1 MALPVLFSPSD
12 RIARARQRY
21 FEEGILPTGVVSD
34 AVFQS
39 WMRCY
44 RSNRQPH
51 DKVEF
56 QPVSVSRSHLALQ
69 KNRELLDAWLRELP
83 EIGNALGYAHC
94 SAVLTDASGVLI
106 GVTPSHPTEQRIIP
120 VAHRVGVNLSEEH
133 VGTTAPGI
141 VTRTGKPACVLGA
154 EHYYDSVGAMFCAAA
169 PIRDVHGQ
177 LAGIL
182 DFSSEARPFH
192 FDPAAVV
199 GFYAASIENRLLV
212 SQSSGHLIVKFQ
224 FTPAIIES
232 PMAGMV
238 AFDETGKLLWVNT
251 VASHLLG
258 IAVTPEDRPDHH
270 VEAVLNGSYAQ
281 LASLHGRG
289 CVAWRLSSGLQ
300 VHLKCELQGSGGRV
314 SSPAAYAGDAIAAGM
329 TPVTPNAK
337 VVASPLAFAQP
348 VEHADGGTYLP
359 PNSLKEAD
367 ADLIRKY
374 LSECK
379 GNLSCVARKLKVSRG
394 LVYRRLRELS
404 IDLESY
410 KKK

>member
-1 MALPVLFSPSD
+1 M
-12 RIARARQRY
+12 RARQRY
-21 FEEGILPTGVVSD
+21 FEEGILPTGLVSD
-34 AVFQS
+34 AIFQS

-44 RSNRQPH
+44 RSSRQPH

-56 QPVSVSRSHLALQ
+56 QPVSVSRSHLAVQ
-69 KNRELLDAWLRELP
+69 KNRELLDAWLGELP
-83 EIGNALGYAHC
+83 EIGNALGYTHC

-106 GVTPSHPTEQRIIP
+106 GVTPLRPTEQRIIP
-120 VAHRVGVNLSEEH
+120 VAHRLGVNLSEEH

-141 VTRTGKPACVLGA
+141 VVRTGKPASVLGA
-154 EHYYDSVGAMFCAAA
+154 EHYYDSVSAMFCTAA
-169 PIRDVHGQ
+169 PIRDVHGK

-199 GFYAASIENRLLV
+199 GFYASAIENRLLL
-212 SQSSGHLIVKFQ
+212 SQSRGNLVVKFQ
-224 FTPAIIES
+224 FTPVLIES
-232 PMAGMV
+232 PMVGMV
-238 AFDETGKLLWVNT
+238 AFDESGKLLWVNT
-251 VASHLLG
+251 AASHLLG
-258 IAVTPEDRPDHH
+258 IAVPPEDRSDHH
-270 VEAVLNGSYAQ
+270 VEAILNGSYAQ
-281 LASLHGRG
+281 LASLNGRG

-300 VHLKCELQGSGGRV
+300 VHLTCELLGLGGNLLSPVVHSSHTMAAAV
-314 SSPAAYAGDAIAAGM
+314 S
-329 TPVTPNAK
+329 TNAK
-337 VVASPLAFAQP
+337 VDLMPLASVHP
-348 VEHADGGTYLP
+348 VGHAGGGTYLP

-404 IDLESY
+404 IDLDSY

>member
-1 MALPVLFSPSD
+1 MTLPFFASPSD
-12 RIARARQRY
+12 RIVRARQRY
-21 FEEGILPTGVVSD
+21 FEEGILPTGLVSD
-34 AVFQS
+34 AIFQS

-44 RSNRQPH
+44 RSRRQPH

-56 QPVSVSRSHLALQ
+56 QPVSVSRSHLAVQ
-69 KNRELLDAWLRELP
+69 KNRELLDAWLGELP
-83 EIGNALGYAHC
+83 EIGNALGSTHC

-106 GVTPSHPTEQRIIP
+106 GLTPLRPTEQRIIP
-120 VAHRVGVNLSEEH
+120 IAHRLGVNLSEEH

-141 VTRTGKPACVLGA
+141 VVRTGKPASVLGA
-154 EHYYDSVGAMFCAAA
+154 EHYYDSVSAMFCTAA
-169 PIRDVHGQ
+169 PIRDVHGK

-199 GFYAASIENRLLV
+199 GFYAAAIENRLLL
-212 SQSSGHLIVKFQ
+212 SQARGHLVIKFQ
-224 FTPAIIES
+224 FTPVLIES
-232 PMAGMV
+232 PMVGMV
-238 AFDETGKLLWVNT
+238 AFDESGKLLWVNT
-251 VASHLLG
+251 AASHLLG
-258 IAVTPEDRPDHH
+258 IAVSPEERSDHH
-270 VEAVLNGSYAQ
+270 VAAILNGSYAQ

-300 VHLKCELQGSGGRV
+300 VHLKCELQGAGGRLL
-314 SSPAAYAGDAIAAGM
+314 SPAVYAGDAIAAGM

-394 LVYRRLRELS
+394 LVYRRLRELA